1 MQPYS
6 TVETI
11 MQPMPNMRFTSDLL
25 NGQVALVTGGGTGM
39 GRATAIE
46 MARCGADVVVL
57 GRRAEPIEDCA
68 NIIRGLGR
76 KAVAISADIR
86 LPDQID
92 SAMLRIKEEF
102 GRLDILVNN
111 AGGQFV
117 TPARELNNKGFETV
131 IRNNLIGSWQMT
143 KAVADHF
150 MLEHGGSIVF
160 VTACVR
166 SGLSGFVHTAAARGG
181 VLAMMKTL
189 AFEWAEFGIRLNCVA
204 PGTIKTEG
212 MDHYPIDPE
221 QWLKLNRNV
230 MGHMGDVGDI
240 SAAIIFLSSSLG
252 KFVTGEEW
260 YIDGGETLH
269 LAHDARQMIDA
280 VKFSRR
286 EPAVPRSSEAIYRL
300 QHLSDP
306 HALVDGTHGVE
317 FGGFLGSTDDVD
329 FDTCRFQFVEQT
341 AVGFLSCTDHDG
353 VGLDQ
358 LRHALDLDMQS
369 LIVDPLVDDARHDP
383 DVALGEA
390 AAQDPAGRHS
400 EIGAR
405 PRRLALQHG
414 DLARTLPRSQWVA
427 LQSAGLGKAGVD
439 VPFGLE
445 LRHIHPVRRRGFAG
459 LRMTEIFRDVEP
471 DAAGT
476 DNGHPAA
483 GVLFAG
489 EQIGI

>member
-1 MQPYS
+1 MQPL
-6 TVETI
+6 
-11 MQPMPNMRFTSDLL
+11 PNMRFASDLL
-25 NGQVALVTGGGTGM
+25 DGQVALVTGGGTGM

-68 NIIRGLGR
+68 RIIRELGR

-86 LPDQID
+86 QPDQID
-92 SAMLRIKEEF
+92 SAMLRIKDEF
-102 GRLDILVNN
+102 GRLNILVNN

-204 PGTIKTEG
+204 PGTVKTEG

-280 VKFSRR
+280 VKFSKR
-286 EPAVPRSSEAIYRL
+286 EPAVPKI
-300 QHLSDP
+300 
-306 HALVDGTHGVE
+306 
-317 FGGFLGSTDDVD
+317 
-329 FDTCRFQFVEQT
+329 
-341 AVGFLSCTDHDG
+341 
-353 VGLDQ
+353 
-358 LRHALDLDMQS
+358 
-369 LIVDPLVDDARHDP
+369 
-383 DVALGEA
+383 
-390 AAQDPAGRHS
+390 
-400 EIGAR
+400 
-405 PRRLALQHG
+405 
-414 DLARTLPRSQWVA
+414 
-427 LQSAGLGKAGVD
+427 K
-439 VPFGLE
+439 
-445 LRHIHPVRRRGFAG
+445 
-459 LRMTEIFRDVEP
+459 
-471 DAAGT
+471 
-476 DNGHPAA
+476 
-483 GVLFAG
+483 
-489 EQIGI
+489 

>member
-1 MQPYS
+1 
-6 TVETI
+6 
-11 MQPMPNMRFTSDLL
+11 MQPMPAMRFASDLL
-25 NGQVALVTGGGTGM
+25 KGQVALVTGGGTGM

-68 NIIRGLGR
+68 RVIGELGR
-76 KAVAISADIR
+76 KAIAISTDIR
-86 LPDQID
+86 LPEQID
-92 SAMLRIKEEF
+92 AAMQRIKDEF

-204 PGTIKTEG
+204 PGTVKTEG

-221 QWLKLNRNV
+221 QWLKLNRNI

-269 LAHDARQMIDA
+269 LAHDARQMIDM

-286 EPAVPRSSEAIYRL
+286 EPAVPK
-300 QHLSDP
+300 
-306 HALVDGTHGVE
+306 T
-317 FGGFLGSTDDVD
+317 
-329 FDTCRFQFVEQT
+329 
-341 AVGFLSCTDHDG
+341 
-353 VGLDQ
+353 
-358 LRHALDLDMQS
+358 
-369 LIVDPLVDDARHDP
+369 
-383 DVALGEA
+383 
-390 AAQDPAGRHS
+390 
-400 EIGAR
+400 
-405 PRRLALQHG
+405 
-414 DLARTLPRSQWVA
+414 
-427 LQSAGLGKAGVD
+427 K
-439 VPFGLE
+439 
-445 LRHIHPVRRRGFAG
+445 
-459 LRMTEIFRDVEP
+459 
-471 DAAGT
+471 
-476 DNGHPAA
+476 
-483 GVLFAG
+483 
-489 EQIGI
+489 

>member
-1 MQPYS
+1 MQPL
-6 TVETI
+6 
-11 MQPMPNMRFTSDLL
+11 PNMRFASDLL
-25 NGQVALVTGGGTGM
+25 TGQVALVTGGGTGM

-57 GRRAEPIEDCA
+57 GRRTEPIEECA
-68 NIIRGLGR
+68 TIIRELGR
-76 KAVAISADIR
+76 KAVAISTDIR

-92 SAMLRIKEEF
+92 SAMLRIKDEF

-240 SAAIIFLSSSLG
+240 SAAIIFLSSPLG

-280 VKFSRR
+280 VKFSKR
-286 EPAVPRSSEAIYRL
+286 EPAVP
-300 QHLSDP
+300 
-306 HALVDGTHGVE
+306 
-317 FGGFLGSTDDVD
+317 
-329 FDTCRFQFVEQT
+329 
-341 AVGFLSCTDHDG
+341 
-353 VGLDQ
+353 
-358 LRHALDLDMQS
+358 
-369 LIVDPLVDDARHDP
+369 
-383 DVALGEA
+383 
-390 AAQDPAGRHS
+390 
-400 EIGAR
+400 
-405 PRRLALQHG
+405 
-414 DLARTLPRSQWVA
+414 
-427 LQSAGLGKAGVD
+427 KK
-439 VPFGLE
+439 
-445 LRHIHPVRRRGFAG
+445 
-459 LRMTEIFRDVEP
+459 
-471 DAAGT
+471 
-476 DNGHPAA
+476 
-483 GVLFAG
+483 
-489 EQIGI
+489 

>member
-1 MQPYS
+1 
-6 TVETI
+6 
-11 MQPMPNMRFTSDLL
+11 
-25 NGQVALVTGGGTGM
+25 M

-68 NIIRGLGR
+68 RVIGELGR
-76 KAVAISADIR
+76 KAVAISTDIR
-86 LPDQID
+86 LPEQID
-92 SAMLRIKEEF
+92 GAMQRIKSEF

-143 KAVADHF
+143 RAVADHF

-204 PGTIKTEG
+204 PGTVKTEG
-212 MDHYPIDPE
+212 MDHYPIEPE
-221 QWLKLNRNV
+221 QWLKLNRNI

-269 LAHDARQMIDA
+269 LAHDARQMIDM
-280 VKFSRR
+280 VKFSNR
-286 EPAVPRSSEAIYRL
+286 ESAVPK
-300 QHLSDP
+300 
-306 HALVDGTHGVE
+306 V
-317 FGGFLGSTDDVD
+317 
-329 FDTCRFQFVEQT
+329 
-341 AVGFLSCTDHDG
+341 
-353 VGLDQ
+353 
-358 LRHALDLDMQS
+358 
-369 LIVDPLVDDARHDP
+369 
-383 DVALGEA
+383 
-390 AAQDPAGRHS
+390 
-400 EIGAR
+400 
-405 PRRLALQHG
+405 
-414 DLARTLPRSQWVA
+414 
-427 LQSAGLGKAGVD
+427 K
-439 VPFGLE
+439 
-445 LRHIHPVRRRGFAG
+445 
-459 LRMTEIFRDVEP
+459 
-471 DAAGT
+471 
-476 DNGHPAA
+476 
-483 GVLFAG
+483 
-489 EQIGI
+489 

>member
-1 MQPYS
+1 MG
-6 TVETI
+6 TI
-11 MQPMPNMRFTSDLL
+11 MQPMPNMRFASDLL
-25 NGQVALVTGGGTGM
+25 DGQVALVTGGGTGM

-68 NIIRGLGR
+68 RIIRELGR
-76 KAVAISADIR
+76 KSMAISTDIR
-86 LPDQID
+86 QPDQID
-92 SAMLRIKEEF
+92 GAMLRIKDEF
-102 GRLDILVNN
+102 GRLNILVNN

-150 MLEHGGSIVF
+150 MLAHGGSIVF
-160 VTACVR
+160 VTACIR

-280 VKFSRR
+280 VKFSKR
-286 EPAVPRSSEAIYRL
+286 EPAVPRI
-300 QHLSDP
+300 
-306 HALVDGTHGVE
+306 
-317 FGGFLGSTDDVD
+317 
-329 FDTCRFQFVEQT
+329 
-341 AVGFLSCTDHDG
+341 
-353 VGLDQ
+353 
-358 LRHALDLDMQS
+358 
-369 LIVDPLVDDARHDP
+369 
-383 DVALGEA
+383 
-390 AAQDPAGRHS
+390 
-400 EIGAR
+400 
-405 PRRLALQHG
+405 
-414 DLARTLPRSQWVA
+414 
-427 LQSAGLGKAGVD
+427 K
-439 VPFGLE
+439 
-445 LRHIHPVRRRGFAG
+445 
-459 LRMTEIFRDVEP
+459 
-471 DAAGT
+471 
-476 DNGHPAA
+476 
-483 GVLFAG
+483 
-489 EQIGI
+489 

>member
-1 MQPYS
+1 
-6 TVETI
+6 
-11 MQPMPNMRFTSDLL
+11 MQPMPNMRFASDLL
-25 NGQVALVTGGGTGM
+25 SGQVALVTGGGTGM

-68 NIIRGLGR
+68 KIIQELGR
-76 KAVAISADIR
+76 KAVAIPTDIR

-92 SAMLRIKEEF
+92 AAMHRIKDEF

-117 TPARELNNKGFETV
+117 TPARELKNKGFETV

-280 VKFSRR
+280 VKFSKR
-286 EPAVPRSSEAIYRL
+286 EPGAV
-300 QHLSDP
+300 
-306 HALVDGTHGVE
+306 
-317 FGGFLGSTDDVD
+317 
-329 FDTCRFQFVEQT
+329 
-341 AVGFLSCTDHDG
+341 
-353 VGLDQ
+353 
-358 LRHALDLDMQS
+358 
-369 LIVDPLVDDARHDP
+369 
-383 DVALGEA
+383 
-390 AAQDPAGRHS
+390 
-400 EIGAR
+400 
-405 PRRLALQHG
+405 
-414 DLARTLPRSQWVA
+414 
-427 LQSAGLGKAGVD
+427 KAK
-439 VPFGLE
+439 
-445 LRHIHPVRRRGFAG
+445 
-459 LRMTEIFRDVEP
+459 
-471 DAAGT
+471 
-476 DNGHPAA
+476 
-483 GVLFAG
+483 
-489 EQIGI
+489 

>member
-1 MQPYS
+1 
-6 TVETI
+6 
-11 MQPMPNMRFTSDLL
+11 MQPMPNMRFAPDLL
-25 NGQVALVTGGGTGM
+25 TGQVALVTGGGTGM

-68 NIIRGLGR
+68 KIIQELGR
-76 KAVAISADIR
+76 RAVAIPTDIR

-92 SAMLRIKEEF
+92 GAMHRIKQEL

-280 VKFSRR
+280 VKFSKR
-286 EPAVPRSSEAIYRL
+286 EPGAV
-300 QHLSDP
+300 
-306 HALVDGTHGVE
+306 
-317 FGGFLGSTDDVD
+317 
-329 FDTCRFQFVEQT
+329 
-341 AVGFLSCTDHDG
+341 
-353 VGLDQ
+353 
-358 LRHALDLDMQS
+358 
-369 LIVDPLVDDARHDP
+369 
-383 DVALGEA
+383 
-390 AAQDPAGRHS
+390 
-400 EIGAR
+400 
-405 PRRLALQHG
+405 
-414 DLARTLPRSQWVA
+414 
-427 LQSAGLGKAGVD
+427 KAK
-439 VPFGLE
+439 
-445 LRHIHPVRRRGFAG
+445 
-459 LRMTEIFRDVEP
+459 
-471 DAAGT
+471 
-476 DNGHPAA
+476 
-483 GVLFAG
+483 
-489 EQIGI
+489 

>member
-1 MQPYS
+1 MQPL
-6 TVETI
+6 
-11 MQPMPNMRFTSDLL
+11 PAMRFAADLL
-25 NGQVALVTGGGTGM
+25 QGQVALVTGGGTGM

-46 MARCGADVVVL
+46 MARCGADVVLL

-68 NIIRGLGR
+68 KIIGELGR

-86 LPDQID
+86 LPEQIE
-92 SAMLRIKEEF
+92 SAMQRIKNEF

-117 TPARELNNKGFETV
+117 TPARDLNNKGFETV

-150 MLEHGGSIVF
+150 MLAHGGSIVF

-204 PGTIKTEG
+204 PGTVRTEG
-212 MDHYPIDPE
+212 MDHYPINPE

-269 LAHDARQMIDA
+269 LAHDARQMIDMA
-280 VKFSRR
+280 KFSRR
-286 EPAVPRSSEAIYRL
+286 EP
-300 QHLSDP
+300 
-306 HALVDGTHGVE
+306 
-317 FGGFLGSTDDVD
+317 
-329 FDTCRFQFVEQT
+329 
-341 AVGFLSCTDHDG
+341 
-353 VGLDQ
+353 
-358 LRHALDLDMQS
+358 
-369 LIVDPLVDDARHDP
+369 
-383 DVALGEA
+383 
-390 AAQDPAGRHS
+390 GR
-400 EIGAR
+400 IK
-405 PRRLALQHG
+405 
-414 DLARTLPRSQWVA
+414 D
-427 LQSAGLGKAGVD
+427 K
-439 VPFGLE
+439 
-445 LRHIHPVRRRGFAG
+445 
-459 LRMTEIFRDVEP
+459 
-471 DAAGT
+471 
-476 DNGHPAA
+476 
-483 GVLFAG
+483 
-489 EQIGI
+489 

>member
-1 MQPYS
+1 MQPL
-6 TVETI
+6 
-11 MQPMPNMRFTSDLL
+11 PNMRFAPDLL
-25 NGQVALVTGGGTGM
+25 TGQVALVTGGGTGM

-68 NIIRGLGR
+68 NVIRELGR
-76 KAVAISADIR
+76 KAVAISTDIR

-92 SAMLRIKEEF
+92 SAMLRIKDEF

-286 EPAVPRSSEAIYRL
+286 EPAVL
-300 QHLSDP
+300 
-306 HALVDGTHGVE
+306 
-317 FGGFLGSTDDVD
+317 
-329 FDTCRFQFVEQT
+329 
-341 AVGFLSCTDHDG
+341 
-353 VGLDQ
+353 
-358 LRHALDLDMQS
+358 
-369 LIVDPLVDDARHDP
+369 
-383 DVALGEA
+383 
-390 AAQDPAGRHS
+390 
-400 EIGAR
+400 
-405 PRRLALQHG
+405 
-414 DLARTLPRSQWVA
+414 
-427 LQSAGLGKAGVD
+427 KK
-439 VPFGLE
+439 
-445 LRHIHPVRRRGFAG
+445 
-459 LRMTEIFRDVEP
+459 
-471 DAAGT
+471 
-476 DNGHPAA
+476 
-483 GVLFAG
+483 
-489 EQIGI
+489 

>member
-1 MQPYS
+1 
-6 TVETI
+6 
-11 MQPMPNMRFTSDLL
+11 MQPMPNMRFAPDLL
-25 NGQVALVTGGGTGM
+25 KGQVALVTGGGTGM

-46 MARCGADVVVL
+46 MARCGADVAVM
-57 GRRAEPIEDCA
+57 GRRPEPIENTA
-68 NIIRGLGR
+68 EIIRELGR

-86 LPDQID
+86 LPEQIE
-92 SAMLRIKEEF
+92 SAMQRIKDEF

-150 MLEHGGSIVF
+150 MLANGGSIVF

-212 MDHYPIDPE
+212 MDHYPINPE

-260 YIDGGETLH
+260 YVDGGETLH
-269 LAHDARQMIDA
+269 LAHDAREMIDA
-280 VKFSRR
+280 VKFSKR
-286 EPAVPRSSEAIYRL
+286 EP
-300 QHLSDP
+300 
-306 HALVDGTHGVE
+306 G
-317 FGGFLGSTDDVD
+317 
-329 FDTCRFQFVEQT
+329 
-341 AVGFLSCTDHDG
+341 
-353 VGLDQ
+353 
-358 LRHALDLDMQS
+358 
-369 LIVDPLVDDARHDP
+369 IVK
-383 DVALGEA
+383 
-390 AAQDPAGRHS
+390 
-400 EIGAR
+400 
-405 PRRLALQHG
+405 
-414 DLARTLPRSQWVA
+414 T
-427 LQSAGLGKAGVD
+427 K
-439 VPFGLE
+439 
-445 LRHIHPVRRRGFAG
+445 
-459 LRMTEIFRDVEP
+459 
-471 DAAGT
+471 
-476 DNGHPAA
+476 
-483 GVLFAG
+483 
-489 EQIGI
+489 

>member
-1 MQPYS
+1 MQQLS
-6 TVETI
+6 K
-11 MQPMPNMRFTSDLL
+11 MRFAPDLL
-25 NGQVALVTGGGTGM
+25 KDRVALVTGGGTGM
-39 GRATAIE
+39 GRATAVE

-57 GRRAEPIEDCA
+57 GRREGPIEDCA
-68 NIIRGLGR
+68 ATIRAIGGR
-76 KAVAISADIR
+76 ASAISADIR
-86 LPDQID
+86 LSDQIEN
-92 SAMLRIKEEF
+92 AMLRIKEEF

-150 MLEHGGSIVF
+150 MLAHGGSIVF

-212 MDHYPIDPE
+212 MDHYPIESE

-230 MGHMGDVGDI
+230 LGHMGDVEDI
-240 SAAIIFLSSSLG
+240 SAAIIFLSSALG

-286 EPAVPRSSEAIYRL
+286 EPAVPK
-300 QHLSDP
+300 
-306 HALVDGTHGVE
+306 T
-317 FGGFLGSTDDVD
+317 
-329 FDTCRFQFVEQT
+329 
-341 AVGFLSCTDHDG
+341 
-353 VGLDQ
+353 
-358 LRHALDLDMQS
+358 
-369 LIVDPLVDDARHDP
+369 
-383 DVALGEA
+383 
-390 AAQDPAGRHS
+390 
-400 EIGAR
+400 
-405 PRRLALQHG
+405 
-414 DLARTLPRSQWVA
+414 
-427 LQSAGLGKAGVD
+427 K
-439 VPFGLE
+439 
-445 LRHIHPVRRRGFAG
+445 
-459 LRMTEIFRDVEP
+459 
-471 DAAGT
+471 
-476 DNGHPAA
+476 
-483 GVLFAG
+483 
-489 EQIGI
+489 

>member
-1 MQPYS
+1 
-6 TVETI
+6 
-11 MQPMPNMRFTSDLL
+11 MQPMPNMRFASNLL
-25 NGQVALVTGGGTGM
+25 SGQVALVTGGGTGM

-68 NIIRGLGR
+68 KIIQELGR
-76 KAVAISADIR
+76 KAVAISTDIR

-92 SAMLRIKEEF
+92 AAMHRIKDEF

-212 MDHYPIDPE
+212 MDHYPINPE

-240 SAAIIFLSSSLG
+240 SAAIIFLSSALG

-280 VKFSRR
+280 VKFSKR
-286 EPAVPRSSEAIYRL
+286 EP
-300 QHLSDP
+300 
-306 HALVDGTHGVE
+306 GTV
-317 FGGFLGSTDDVD
+317 
-329 FDTCRFQFVEQT
+329 
-341 AVGFLSCTDHDG
+341 
-353 VGLDQ
+353 
-358 LRHALDLDMQS
+358 
-369 LIVDPLVDDARHDP
+369 
-383 DVALGEA
+383 
-390 AAQDPAGRHS
+390 
-400 EIGAR
+400 
-405 PRRLALQHG
+405 
-414 DLARTLPRSQWVA
+414 
-427 LQSAGLGKAGVD
+427 KAK
-439 VPFGLE
+439 
-445 LRHIHPVRRRGFAG
+445 
-459 LRMTEIFRDVEP
+459 
-471 DAAGT
+471 
-476 DNGHPAA
+476 
-483 GVLFAG
+483 
-489 EQIGI
+489 